1 MTQGKREESSG
12 NDDGNGDVNE
22 EEDRKMSRL
31 VHDYSISVIGHSN
44 DRIDNRGKQCS
55 SKRSFS
61 NLAAPPKANN
71 ELISLIF

>member
-44 DRIDNRGKQCS
+44 DRIDNNGENKRQQS
-55 SKRSFS
+55 SDNHLVR
-61 NLAAPPKANN
+61 LGTH
-71 ELISLIF
+71 LG